1 MTKISKK
8 SEKTNPF
15 GGIFH
20 VREQFS
26 RHVGPI
32 IHINFYV
39 IAFFLSPPPQTKK
52 APPRCLF
59 KSLSILGK
67 RKIFC
72 FYIVKLV
79 KEPTMSPIIA
89 PYIFGDF
96 IFLYTIRDV
105 TLQQNTRICEPL
117 HQMYGLRLV
126 DNDFEWSR

>member
-52 APPRCLF
+52 APPRGLF
-59 KSLSILGK
+59 FGHSFRFWSFIRSVSLGSCA
-67 RKIFC
+67 RF
-72 FYIVKLV
+72 V
-79 KEPTMSPIIA
+79 
-89 PYIFGDF
+89 
-96 IFLYTIRDV
+96 
-105 TLQQNTRICEPL
+105 
-117 HQMYGLRLV
+117 
-126 DNDFEWSR
+126 